1 MCQPLPFVSSTS
13 FFTLLHVLGGRTS
26 MNCTHGLP
34 FLWLPGGTCRWAA
47 SEAVSRDR
55 RGVTLG
61 FIFFGHSASAM
72 PHHISGG
79 GRWGLGG
86 LSSWLLSRFQESL
99 LPLVH
104 GGQGV
109 VMAPHC
115 HAAQGTALSFIKLSK
130 PLSIHL

>member
-1 MCQPLPFVSSTS
+1 MPASSLCL
-13 FFTLLHVLGGRTS
+13 FHLLLHS
-26 MNCTHGLP
+26 APC
-34 FLWLPGGTCRWAA
+34 PGGTDLYELYPWAPFSLA
-47 SEAVSRDR
+47 SRRDLPMGSIR
-55 RGVTLG
+55 SSFKGQERSDLGVYFLWPFCISYASPHLG
-61 FIFFGHSASAM
+61 
-72 PHHISGG
+72 GG

>member
-1 MCQPLPFVSSTS
+1 MPASSLCL
-13 FFTLLHVLGGRTS
+13 FHLLLHS
-26 MNCTHGLP
+26 APC
-34 FLWLPGGTCRWAA
+34 PGGTDLYELYPWAPFSLA
-47 SEAVSRDR
+47 SRRDLPMGSIRSSFKGQERSDLGVYFLWPFCISYVSPH
-55 RGVTLG
+55 LG
-61 FIFFGHSASAM
+61 
-72 PHHISGG
+72 GG